1 MDEPQE
7 TEDIGMPSPPLTL
20 IAAPYCHFSIT
31 HTTTSPHPC
40 LALIPFIL
48 LEQNP
53 TLPAQLQARARNRTA
68 PPNAVH
74 RGTMRKQAIKSAVA
88 KAKQRTLPATAFLKK
103 NRRTILFAFAFSM
116 PFALS
121 FTIPYAQEE
130 ERVLSYALLGLLFS
144 IPLTFFFS
152 FLLSKLGKATE
163 PCHENVKSAQP
174 KHHVNVFKRPGFYVL
189 SAALLIIWGV
199 VFYIVYPGIFTN
211 DSNIILKMVYGL
223 PFETPWFRYDAL
235 NTHHPPFYVFLIWIF
250 IQLGQ
255 SIGLAEAGAIALVP
269 LAHMLFMAITC
280 SWCTVK
286 LFCITRSKTILV
298 ISLLFLLV
306 NPLLAIYSVTVWKDV
321 IFGCVLYVL
330 LIRIFEF
337 ADNPACFTSSI
348 TQKISLALILVACS
362 LLRSNGIAVAFV
374 GCIALIA
381 FSKLRNLPT
390 LKPTITVSVS
400 TLVVVV
406 LVTSALYPALGLRSA
421 HFSESVSLPIQQV
434 GRTIHDDGFI
444 TPWNMDTFDHILSLD
459 DWESSYKPEIVDPI
473 KFNAAF
479 DDEYLESNKL
489 AFIKAWIRT
498 GFNNPEIYFL
508 AWTDQTQAFWNIP
521 SSTMY
526 FGGSGYILEGTETQT
541 FRNSIAYVADE
552 EFVISAGYA
561 FIDLCWPFTN
571 AAFLAWLILFALLLS
586 LYRREYDSVII
597 LLPLI
602 ALWLTYLVAAPAN
615 DFRYIFPLYL
625 ALPLVAYTLL
635 PDKTRIRLCSR

>member
-1 MDEPQE
+1 MTKRVSIFNITPY
-7 TEDIGMPSPPLTL
+7 TL
-20 IAAPYCHFSIT
+20 IIAAVPFHHFSIA
-31 HTTTSPHPC
+31 HTITIPHRC
-40 LALIPFIL
+40 LAEIPFIL
-48 LEQNP
+48 LEQNL
-53 TLPAQLQARARNRTA
+53 TLPAQLQARTRNRTA
-68 PPNAVH
+68 PPNAVY
-74 RGTMRKQAIKSAVA
+74 RGAMRKHAIKSAVA

-103 NRRTILFAFAFSM
+103 NRRTILFAFAFSL

-130 ERVLSYALLGLLFS
+130 ERILSYALLGLLFS

-152 FLLSKLGKATE
+152 FLLSKLGKTTE
-163 PCHENVKSAQP
+163 PCHESVESAYP
-174 KHHVNVFKRPGFYVL
+174 KLHVNVFKRPGFYVL

-223 PFETPWFRYDAL
+223 PFETPWFRYDML
-235 NTHHPPFYVFLIWIF
+235 NTHHPPFYVFLIWLV

-255 SIGLAEAGAIALVP
+255 SIGLAEAGVIALVP
-269 LAHMLFMAITC
+269 LAHMLFMAIVC

-286 LFCITRSKTILV
+286 LFCITRSRTILV

-321 IFGCVLYVL
+321 IFGCVLYML
-330 LIRIFEF
+330 LIRLLEF
-337 ADNPACFTSSI
+337 IDYPAYFVSGI
-348 TQKISLALILVACS
+348 TQKVSFAFVLLACS

-374 GCIALIA
+374 ACIALIV
-381 FSKLRNLPT
+381 FSKLKRLPT
-390 LKPTITVSVS
+390 LKPTIVVSVS
-400 TLVVVV
+400 TLVAAV
-406 LVTSALYPALGLRSA
+406 LVTSALFPALGLRSA
-421 HFSESVSLPIQQV
+421 HFSESISLPIQQV

-459 DWESSYKPEIVDPI
+459 DWESSYKPEIADPI
-473 KFNAAF
+473 KFNADF

-489 AFIKAWIRT
+489 AFIKAWVRT
-498 GFNNPEIYFL
+498 GFNNPELYFL
-508 AWTDQTQAFWNIP
+508 AWADQTQAFWNIP

-586 LYRREYDSVII
+586 LYRRKYDSIVF

-602 ALWLTYLVAAPAN
+602 ALWLTYLVAVPAN

-625 ALPLVAYTLL
+625 ALPLVVYTLP
-635 PDKTRIRLCSR
+635 PDKTKTT

>member
-1 MDEPQE
+1 MDDYRGAGEVSGKAYLASHH
-7 TEDIGMPSPPLTL
+7 TPPLHRANT
-20 IAAPYCHFSIT
+20 
-31 HTTTSPHPC
+31 
-40 LALIPFIL
+40 FIL
-48 LEQNP
+48 LEQNL
-53 TLPAQLQARARNRTA
+53 TLPAQLQARTRNRTA
-68 PPNAVH
+68 PPNAVY
-74 RGTMRKQAIKSAVA
+74 RGAMRKHAIKSAVA

-103 NRRTILFAFAFSM
+103 NRRTILFAFAFSL

-130 ERVLSYALLGLLFS
+130 ERILSYALLGLLFS

-152 FLLSKLGKATE
+152 FLLSKLGKTTE
-163 PCHENVKSAQP
+163 PCHESVESAYP
-174 KHHVNVFKRPGFYVL
+174 KLHVNVFKRPGFYVL

-223 PFETPWFRYDAL
+223 PFETPWFRYDML
-235 NTHHPPFYVFLIWIF
+235 NTHHPPFYVFLIWLV

-255 SIGLAEAGAIALVP
+255 SIGLAEAGVIALVP

-298 ISLLFLLV
+298 ISLLFFLV

-321 IFGCVLYVL
+321 IFGCVLYML
-330 LIRIFEF
+330 LIRLLEF
-337 ADNPACFTSSI
+337 VGDPAYFASGI
-348 TQKISLALILVACS
+348 TQKISFALILLACS
-362 LLRSNGIAVAFV
+362 LLRSNGIAVALV
-374 GCIALIA
+374 ACVALIV
-381 FSKLRNLPT
+381 FSKLKRLPT
-390 LKPTITVSVS
+390 LKPTIVVSVS
-400 TLVVVV
+400 TLVAAV

-421 HFSESVSLPIQQV
+421 HFSESISLPIQQV

-459 DWESSYKPEIVDPI
+459 DWESSYKPEIADPI
-473 KFNAAF
+473 KFNADF

-489 AFIKAWIRT
+489 AFIKAWVRT
-498 GFNNPEIYFL
+498 GFNNPELYFL
-508 AWTDQTQAFWNIP
+508 AWADQTQAFWNIP

-586 LYRREYDSVII
+586 LYRRKYDSIVF

-602 ALWLTYLVAAPAN
+602 ALWLTYLVAVPAN

-625 ALPLVAYTLL
+625 ALPLVVYTLL